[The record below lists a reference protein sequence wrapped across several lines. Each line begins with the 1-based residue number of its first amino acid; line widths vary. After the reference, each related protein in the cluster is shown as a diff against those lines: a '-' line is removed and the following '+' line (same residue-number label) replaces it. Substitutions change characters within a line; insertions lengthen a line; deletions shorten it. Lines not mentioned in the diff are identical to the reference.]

1 MVLHAHL
8 SAIVFLLLLLRY
20 CHIAVTTRMS
30 MGVAGSR
37 WLISYQ
43 AYFFF
48 LTLQLY
54 YILKVPEGSCGH
66 LTEFWASQVAL
77 VVKKPL
83 ADEGDVRDAGSVPR

>member
-1 MVLHAHL
+1 
-8 SAIVFLLLLLRY
+8 
-20 CHIAVTTRMS
+20 MS
-30 MGVAGSR
+30 MGVVGSR

-54 YILKVPEGSCGH
+54 YILKFPEGSCGH
-66 LTEFWASQVAL
+66 LTELWASQVAL